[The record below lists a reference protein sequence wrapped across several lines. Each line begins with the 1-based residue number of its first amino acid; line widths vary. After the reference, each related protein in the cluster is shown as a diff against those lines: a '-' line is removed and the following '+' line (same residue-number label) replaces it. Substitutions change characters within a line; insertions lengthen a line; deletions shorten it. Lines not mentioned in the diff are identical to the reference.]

1 MKNTTVTEISRDL
14 GIDNQVR
21 LAVAT
26 PSDKM
31 YRTKTL
37 WTLDLALL
45 LSMAK
50 IRRTTKSDHPA
61 VLHHVWLR
69 PKLVKEKRAAQQGS
83 SPKLVVRLVKFLTQ
97 FLGIHMNRNLKIYR

>member
-14 GIDNQVR
+14 GIDNQVGFME
-21 LAVAT
+21 A
-26 PSDKM
+26 PYDKM

-37 WTLDLALL
+37 WTLDLTLL

-61 VLHHVWLR
+61 VLHHVWL
-69 PKLVKEKRAAQQGS
+69 
-83 SPKLVVRLVKFLTQ
+83 
-97 FLGIHMNRNLKIYR
+97 